1 LFRRDDQGKTPYNLR
16 NCVYIPEFSK
26 PKIIYPDIYEHQ
38 SFALDSEGYFSAN
51 TTYFIPE
58 GSPWLLAILNAK
70 LTEWFYGSISNRVRG
85 GYLRAFSDYI
95 KQIPIMEAKAAERQI
110 LESMVQKIT
119 AAKKAD
125 PDANTDAWEREID
138 ERVYRLYGLTKAE
151 IAIVEGE
158 SSQ

>member
-1 LFRRDDQGKTPYNLR
+1 
-16 NCVYIPEFSK
+16 
-26 PKIIYPDIYEHQ
+26 
-38 SFALDSEGYFSAN
+38 
-51 TTYFIPE
+51 
-58 GSPWLLAILNAK
+58 
-70 LTEWFYGSISNRVRG
+70 
-85 GYLRAFSDYI
+85 
-95 KQIPIMEAKAAERQI
+95 MEAKAAERQI